1 MANNTRANFYSAA
14 NPYANPVTMG
24 SPVAAIS
31 SKDTQKEPKLSKQV
45 LSNIG
50 NNLAYSQQTGQSFVE
65 KIKNPTF
72 GTGQTNKEINKES
85 GAASLGA
92 VKDATSGLLQTPGAK
107 EAIKSGAT
115 KAGQSLGLLSKATS
129 VVPSV
134 TGAAAWAAPVA
145 SALPAVPTGLS
156 TAANAGMGAIKVAA
170 APTSQLLTGA
180 ADAGMKA
187 VDLTAKGAKA
197 VDLTTK
203 GTQAATATT
212 TAASGTGALVGA
224 VTSLGIGLAGTG
236 LSILGDNI
244 SKKAYN
250 RDNMKGYG
258 WGQAA
263 KYGGMGMSLG
273 SSIGGMI
280 VPGAGALVGGAIG
293 LVLGGIGGGIY
304 GAINKKKI
312 LRERS
317 DAQKAVTQANEAIDK
332 ENFIS
337 MTQYRDK
344 MRQKNLMDQVN
355 SVTGSYKKGGILMK
369 YKNVSDAI
377 IIEETPKEAP
387 KKLSQVPIFKM
398 GGALPQEYVDFDK
411 LKDEDKSKYL
421 SAVYQLSQEGDN
433 LNSISKKTKL
443 HPKVIKS
450 LQEYIAKKL
459 EEQQREAENQAIQ
472 KQANPMET
480 AEPTQ
485 EYKRGGKVLMKKKVE
500 ACSCGCTPKFRRG
513 GKLDIQK
520 ENVILDG
527 PTHDEYNKTGVKGD
541 KGLPVVKM
549 TKGGSAFKV
558 AEFEGGEMVLSH
570 KLSNEIQKLRTEIKD
585 GNEKAK
591 DLLASLLQKELGTN
605 TYDYT
610 KLMS

>member
-1 MANNTRANFYSAA
+1 
-14 NPYANPVTMG
+14 
-24 SPVAAIS
+24 
-31 SKDTQKEPKLSKQV
+31 
-45 LSNIG
+45 
-50 NNLAYSQQTGQSFVE
+50 
-65 KIKNPTF
+65 
-72 GTGQTNKEINKES
+72 
-85 GAASLGA
+85 
-92 VKDATSGLLQTPGAK
+92 
-107 EAIKSGAT
+107 
-115 KAGQSLGLLSKATS
+115 
-129 VVPSV
+129 
-134 TGAAAWAAPVA
+134 
-145 SALPAVPTGLS
+145 
-156 TAANAGMGAIKVAA
+156 
-170 APTSQLLTGA
+170 
-180 ADAGMKA
+180 
-187 VDLTAKGAKA
+187 
-197 VDLTTK
+197 
-203 GTQAATATT
+203 
-212 TAASGTGALVGA
+212 
-224 VTSLGIGLAGTG
+224 
-236 LSILGDNI
+236 
-244 SKKAYN
+244 
-250 RDNMKGYG
+250 
-258 WGQAA
+258 
-263 KYGGMGMSLG
+263 
-273 SSIGGMI
+273 
-280 VPGAGALVGGAIG
+280 
-293 LVLGGIGGGIY
+293 
-304 GAINKKKI
+304 
-312 LRERS
+312 
-317 DAQKAVTQANEAIDK
+317 
-332 ENFIS
+332 
-337 MTQYRDK
+337 
-344 MRQKNLMDQVN
+344 
-355 SVTGSYKKGGILMK
+355 
-369 YKNVSDAI
+369 
-377 IIEETPKEAP
+377 
-387 KKLSQVPIFKM
+387 M

-472 KQANPMET
+472 KQANPIET